1 MSKKNKIVYSDVQ
14 PNAKE
19 AGVWVNTTDGNVKI
33 EKDGKWVDDAGSGS
47 GDSGGEAST
56 IEYLDLRNYSGT
68 AFGVAVNAKS
78 LLFKFN
84 SNLFNGDS
92 ESAPVYQIYVVGD
105 VLEAEKAYIQALL
118 MGSDFVGIDFNLK
131 TNGKGELKTTA
142 QQIIEDQG
150 ITQEQ
155 LDAIPRIS
163 KEEFYSLE

>member
-1 MSKKNKIVYSDVQ
+1 MGKVINVQ
-14 PNAKE
+14 MDEDFYNE
-19 AGVWVNTTDGNVKI
+19 IIQGG
-33 EKDGKWVDDAGSGS
+33 GSGS
-47 GDSGGEAST
+47 GEAST
-56 IEYLDLRNYSGT
+56 VEYLDLRNYSGT

-92 ESAPVYQIYVVGD
+92 ESAPVYKIYVVGD
-105 VLEAEKAYIQALL
+105 VLEAGNAYIQALL

-131 TNGKGELKTTA
+131 TNGRGELKTTA

-155 LDAIPRIS
+155 LDSIPRIT
-163 KEEFYSLE
+163 KEQFYSLD